1 MNPLRYKSGRSVLM
15 LLAITLA
22 SSGALRLGN
31 GVGAA
36 MAKSKD
42 TEVVNA
48 AAVDP
53 AMCPEPPLAL
63 AQALTARE
71 QKVLAR
77 EAAVEERLAAMD
89 LAETVI
95 TKRLDEMEKSESE
108 LKATL
113 ALADGAAENDLA
125 QLTSVYEAMKPA
137 DAVKL
142 FGAMA
147 PEFAA
152 GFLGRMS
159 PAAAAAILAGI
170 EPKQGYEISALLAGR
185 NALAPTE

>member
-1 MNPLRYKSGRSVLM
+1 MNPSRNKSGRSVLM
-15 LLAITLA
+15 LLALTLA

-36 MAKSKD
+36 MAKSTD
-42 TEVVNA
+42 AEMVADEHAN
-48 AAVDP
+48 P

-63 AQALTARE
+63 VQALSERE
-71 QKVLAR
+71 QKVAAR

-95 TKRLDEMEKSESE
+95 TKRLDEMAQSEAE

-113 ALADGAAENDLA
+113 ALADGAAETDLA
-125 QLTSVYEAMKPA
+125 QLTAVYEAMKPA